1 MKSRGIFFVFNAT
14 STFVRDSFFLY
25 LLLFLVLLF
34 VSACGSV
41 RKNEL
46 TDIVSE
52 QKMTDVRTESNH
64 DVFQDDLQITTS
76 DCTYWEFVKI
86 DYDIS
91 SNFSEENGAKIRS
104 KICVKGHRDR
114 EAALSRQEN
123 LETSCQKELNVSE
136 NEVVRSSYQKEST
149 RKRAN
154 WYWPLLCVPIVIM
167 ISVYLF
173 RRFYK

>member
-1 MKSRGIFFVFNAT
+1 M
-14 STFVRDSFFLY
+14 
-25 LLLFLVLLF
+25 
-34 VSACGSV
+34 
-41 RKNEL
+41 
-46 TDIVSE
+46 
-52 QKMTDVRTESNH
+52 
-64 DVFQDDLQITTS
+64 QITTS

-86 DYDIS
+86 DYDTS

-123 LETSCQKELNVSE
+123 LEASCHKELNVCE
-136 NEVVRSSYQKEST
+136 NNVVQSSYQKEST

-154 WYWPLLCVPIVIM
+154 WHWPLSCMMIVIV

-173 RRFYK
+173 GRFYK